1 MDPLVA
7 RTAEAI
13 TRHDLLPD
21 GARVLLGLSGG
32 IDSVALLEVLRRLA
46 PAHGWTLQAAYV
58 NHGLRP
64 EADREARELEAFC
77 RGLGVPYATRKGAI
91 PREGHSPEEAA
102 RALRYALLNALAA
115 EVGATH
121 LALAHHADD
130 QLETVLFRWVQ
141 GAGAAGLSGM
151 RPIREQAKGP
161 RIVRPFLEIPRAEI
175 AGYHARHGLPCWED
189 ASNRDEAVPRNR
201 LRQRVVPEL
210 KRLNPSLLEGLPL
223 RLGVL
228 AEESDWIAR
237 HAREAEGAL
246 RRAVDVGLVAW
257 DHGGFMRLDRVLRR
271 RIVHG
276 AFREV
281 GGDVRRLTARGV
293 ERVLDRWEA
302 AESGALD
309 LGGGVR
315 AVLHA
320 GWVGLD
326 RDPAPGEALPLHPGE
341 TVRVPGGSVS
351 VSVGPAEG
359 GWGDPDR
366 VVFGL
371 EALPG
376 DWVLRR
382 ADPAG
387 DRFQPWGH
395 GRERSL
401 NRFLAKERVFEPL
414 RRRLWVVARGSEVLW
429 VVGMQRTSN
438 FPVTQAEKTAI
449 TVAWAREAR
458 FDNPPSGTYHEG

>member
-1 MDPLVA
+1 MEPLVA
-7 RTAEAI
+7 RTAESIA
-13 TRHDLLPD
+13 RHDLLPE

-32 IDSVALLEVLRRLA
+32 IDSVSLLDVLRRLA
-46 PAHGWTLQAAYV
+46 PERGWTLHAAYV

-64 EADREARELEAFC
+64 EADREARDLAGFC
-77 RGLGVPYATRKGAI
+77 RGLGVPYATCTGSI
-91 PREGHSPEEAA
+91 PRAGRSPEEAA

-151 RPIREQAKGP
+151 RPSRAQATGP
-161 RIVRPFLEIPRAEI
+161 RIVRPFLEIPRTEI
-175 AGYHARHGLPCWED
+175 ARYHARQGLPCWED
-189 ASNRDEAVPRNR
+189 ASNRDEAVPRNL
-201 LRQRVVPEL
+201 LRHRVVPVL
-210 KRLNPSLLEGLPL
+210 KRLNPSLLDALPL
-223 RLGVL
+223 HLDLL

-237 HAREAEGAL
+237 QAREAEVPW
-246 RRAVDVGLVAW
+246 RRIVDEGLVAW
-257 DHGGFMRLDRVLRR
+257 DHEGFMGLERVLRR
-271 RIVHG
+271 RILHA

-281 GGDVRRLTARGV
+281 GGDLRRLTSRGV
-293 ERVLDRWEA
+293 ERVLDRWE
-302 AESGALD
+302 EGVPGPVD
-309 LGGGVR
+309 MGGGVR

-320 GWVGLD
+320 GLVGLD
-326 RDPAPGEALPLHPGE
+326 RDPLPREPVPLRAGE

-351 VSVGPAEG
+351 VSVGPAEVVR
-359 GWGDPDR
+359 GDSDR
-366 VVFGL
+366 VVFGG
-371 EALPG
+371 EAVPG

-387 DRFQPWGH
+387 DRFRPWGH
-395 GRERSL
+395 ARARSL
-401 NRFLAKERVFEPL
+401 NRYLAKERVFEPL

-429 VVGMQRTSN
+429 VVAMQRSSN
-438 FPVTQAEKTAI
+438 FPVTQAERTAI
-449 TVAWAREAR
+449 TVEWAREAR